1 LIDATGVRYI
11 DINLFLPHLSS
22 PLIAYLFRSVI
33 GTRINTGGT
42 SVTLCW
48 VTLVTSDDGMIK
60 INYFDERELLV
71 RREIETKAPKGTEAK
86 GTQVLPTHKRKLD

>member
-1 LIDATGVRYI
+1 
-11 DINLFLPHLSS
+11 
-22 PLIAYLFRSVI
+22 
-33 GTRINTGGT
+33 
-42 SVTLCW
+42 